1 MSTSLLRIETHTGQ
15 PIRIKDSELRV
26 RSQVVQ
32 LQLPIANGG
41 LIWNRPVDV
50 LVSSSHGQ
58 EQILPIPDL
67 TRAAILML
75 AAFCFT
81 SMFLLILFRRK

>member
-32 LQLPIANGG
+32 LRLPIANGG

-50 LVSSSHGQ
+50 LVSNSRGQ
-58 EQILPIPDL
+58 EQILPIQDL
-67 TRAAILML
+67 TRVAILML
-75 AAFCFT
+75 AGLCFT